1 MKVNFGRKSVSQ
13 VGAVLKAVCKDLK
26 NRGEGSTP
34 HAKDELTQ
42 MEDSSLYDKRIAGPH
57 NPRALQNAVVI
68 NKHRGYSFQLY
79 AY

>member
-42 MEDSSLYDKRIAGPH
+42 MEDSSLYDTKIAGPQQCDPKDSESPIH
-57 NPRALQNAVVI
+57 SYEGIR
-68 NKHRGYSFQLY
+68 KSF
-79 AY
+79 